1 MLEDNDKP
9 ILIPNEFGFFATP
22 SFVTFLEQ
30 DKRLVGELSK
40 YNISSKLNTI
50 LCSKRLLGKKYSDI
64 LEEKLDQSL
73 PFKIID
79 DKESNKIKIEISFVE
94 KGNTIKKYYYPEQI
108 SAIILKKLKNDAENY
123 LLRKKKR
130 EIKIKKA
137 VITTPAYFNQKQ
149 RKATKQAA
157 EIAGLEVVG
166 MINEPTAAS
175 LAYGLYKMDKEIAER
190 RIVVIDFGGGTL
202 DFTSLIFTK
211 EDDEIYC
218 DVDGS
223 FGDSNFGGVNFDIS
237 LMKEILNKNGITND
251 DINDKKIRLKLACE
265 KCKIKL
271 STNDFS
277 KIILEDFTSSHK
289 RINEFLTKD
298 DFLKIC
304 NPLFIKFKQKLEE
317 FLTVCNLKDKI
328 KLISNVIL
336 IGGTTKIPK
345 IKELINEAF
354 PLSIIKEDLDSGTS
368 VALGVAIQ
376 ASMIKNPCNSNI
388 NLLDVTNLS
397 LGTNVYNQKEK
408 RHGYY
413 Y

>member
-1 MLEDNDKP
+1 MKGQIIEDDSYILGIDLGTSNSCAALLEDNDIP
-9 ILIPNEFGFFATP
+9 VLIPNEFGFLSTP
-22 SFVTFLEQ
+22 SFVTFLEH

-50 LCSKRLLGKKYSDI
+50 FCSKRLLGKKYSDI

-108 SAIILKKLKNDAENY
+108 SAIILKKLKDDAENY

-157 EIAGLEVVG
+157 EIEGLEVVG

-175 LAYGLYKMDKEIAER
+175 LAYGLYKMDSENEER

-223 FGDSNFGGVNFDIS
+223 FGDSNFGGVNSDIS
-237 LMKEILNKNGITND
+237 LIVEILNKNGITND

-298 DFLKIC
+298 DFLKY
-304 NPLFIKFKQKLEE
+304 
-317 FLTVCNLKDKI
+317 
-328 KLISNVIL
+328 
-336 IGGTTKIPK
+336 
-345 IKELINEAF
+345 
-354 PLSIIKEDLDSGTS
+354 
-368 VALGVAIQ
+368 AIHY
-376 ASMIKNPCNSNI
+376 MI
-388 NLLDVTNLS
+388 NLN
-397 LGTNVYNQKEK
+397 EK
-408 RHGYY
+408 
-413 Y
+413 